1 MQNLRKLGMIRVL
14 AIVGIFALVLSA
26 CAAPTTTAPAA
37 DAPAAEAPAAE
48 APAAEAPA
56 TGDLPAEPGRGTDG
70 TVTLLYWQPP
80 SLVNVFLSGGTKE
93 AHATSLVLEPLLRI
107 APDGSLVPNL
117 VKEVPTKENGG
128 VAEDDTSITYN
139 LLEGVLWADGTP
151 FTADDVVFS
160 YEYCSNPDTGCA
172 YADAFGGIST
182 VEAVDP
188 QTVKITFAEPRPF
201 PYTAFTG
208 QTSIVLQKAQFA
220 DCIGAAAQG
229 CSEANTHPIGTGPYK
244 VKDFVVNDTV
254 VYEINENYRDAN
266 SPHFSEVI
274 ITAAPDAVAS
284 ARAVLETGEAD
295 YGWNLQ
301 VEAEILTGMEALGN
315 GVIIKPTAGS
325 MERIL
330 LNQVDSR
337 PEAGDLRGVWTPEN
351 PNPHPFLTDPVV
363 REAMWMALDPTL
375 IATQFYGAAGSPT
388 CNVLMAPASAY
399 SANNDDCL
407 VQDIEGANALLE
419 GAGWVDGNGDGVREK
434 DGVEL
439 RVLYQTSTNAIRQ
452 KTQALVQQWW
462 GEIGIATEL
471 KNVDAA
477 VYFGSDPAS
486 PDTYGKFWADV
497 EMFTSSQSIPDPENV
512 LSAYQCLLAD
522 GTVNLSTES
531 NAWSGSN
538 LPRWCDE
545 EYDAKFQEFQT
556 LSGDARSAAAIELND
571 MIVQSHTVL
580 PLVNRASVSA
590 HGNSLAGIDPNGWDS
605 ELWQIQEWHR
615 AR

>member
-1 MQNLRKLGMIRVL
+1 MQNLRRLSTLRVL
-14 AIVGIFALVLSA
+14 AILGVLVLVLAA

-37 DAPAAEAPAAE
+37 DAPAAE

-107 APDGSLVPNL
+107 APDGSLVANL
-117 VKEVPTKENGG
+117 VKEVPTKENGL

-160 YEYCSNPDTGCA
+160 YEYCSNPETGCA
-172 YADAFGGIST
+172 YADKFGGIES

-188 QTVKITFAEPRPF
+188 VTVKITFDSPRPF
-201 PYTAFTG
+201 PYNAFVG

-220 DCIGAAAQG
+220 DCVGAAAQG
-229 CSEANTHPIGTGPYK
+229 CAEANTKPIGTGPYK
-244 VKDFVVNDTV
+244 VRDFVVNDTI
-254 VYEINENYRDAN
+254 VYEVNENYRVEN
-266 SPHFSEVI
+266 QPHFAEVI

-301 VEAEILTGMEALGN
+301 VEAEILTAMEALGN
-315 GVIIKPTAGS
+315 GVVIKPTAGS

-330 LNQVDSR
+330 LNQVDSG
-337 PEAGDLRGVWTPEN
+337 PEAGDMRGVWTPEDH
-351 PNPHPFLTDPVV
+351 NPHPFLTDEVV
-363 REAMWMALDPTL
+363 REALWMALDPTL
-375 IATQFYGAAGSPT
+375 ISTQFYGAAGAPT
-388 CNVLMAPASAY
+388 CNVLMAPAAAY
-399 SANNDDCL
+399 SPNNDDCL
-407 VQDIEGANALLE
+407 VQDLEGAAALLE
-419 GAGWVDGNGDGVREK
+419 ENGWVDSDGDGIREK
-434 DGVEL
+434 DGVVL
-439 RVLYQTSTNAIRQ
+439 NVLYQTSTNSVRQ
-452 KTQALVQQWW
+452 KTQALIQQWW
-462 GEIGIATEL
+462 NEIGVGVEL

-497 EMFTSSQSIPDPENV
+497 EMFTSSQASPDPEDV
-512 LSAYQCLLAD
+512 LSAYQCFLPNGD
-522 GTVNLSTES
+522 INISTES
-531 NAWSGSN
+531 NAWAGSN
-538 LPRWCDE
+538 IVRWCNE
-545 EYDAKFQEFQT
+545 EYDAKFREFQT
-556 LSGDARSAAAIELND
+556 LSGDARMAAAVELND
-571 MIVQSHTVL
+571 MIVASRTIL

-590 HGNSLAGIDPNGWDS
+590 HINSLGGIDPNGWDS
-605 ELWQIQEWHR
+605 ELWQIEDWYR
-615 AR
+615 VR

>member
-1 MQNLRKLGMIRVL
+1 MHKLRRLSTLRVL
-14 AIVGIFALVLSA
+14 AILGVLVLVLAA

-37 DAPAAEAPAAE
+37 EAPAAE
-48 APAAEAPA
+48 EAAAEAPA

-107 APDGSLVPNL
+107 APDGSLVANL
-117 VKEVPTKENGG
+117 VKEVPTKENGL

-139 LLEGVLWADGTP
+139 LLEGVLWSDGTP

-172 YADAFGGIST
+172 YADKFGGIES

-188 QTVKITFAEPRPF
+188 LTVKITYTTPRPF
-201 PYTAFTG
+201 PYNPFVG

-220 DCIGAAAQG
+220 DCVGVAAQG
-229 CSEANTHPIGTGPYK
+229 CAEANTMPIGTGPYK
-244 VKDFVVNDTV
+244 VKEFVVNDTI
-254 VYEINENYRDAN
+254 VYEVNENYRVEN
-266 SPHFSEVI
+266 QPHFAEVI

-284 ARAVLETGEAD
+284 ARAVLETSEAD

-301 VEAEILTGMEALGN
+301 VEAEILNGMEALGN
-315 GVIIKPTAGS
+315 GVVIKPTAGS

-330 LNQVDSR
+330 LNQVDSG
-337 PEAGDLRGVWTPEN
+337 PDAGDKRGVWTPEDR
-351 PNPHPFLTDPVV
+351 NPHPFLTDEVV
-363 REAMWMALDPTL
+363 REALALALDPTL
-375 IATQFYGAAGSPT
+375 IATQFYGAAGAPT
-388 CNVLMAPASAY
+388 CNVLMAPAAAY
-399 SANNDDCL
+399 STNNDDCL
-407 VQDIEGANALLE
+407 VQDLEGAAALLE
-419 GAGWVDGNGDGVREK
+419 GAGWVDSDGDGIREK
-434 DGVEL
+434 DGVVL
-439 RVLYQTSTNAIRQ
+439 NVLYQTSTNAVRQ
-452 KTQALVQQWW
+452 KTQALIQQWW
-462 GEIGIATEL
+462 NEIGVGVEL
-471 KNVDAA
+471 KNVDAG

-497 EMFTSSQSIPDPENV
+497 EMFTSSQASPDPEDV
-512 LSAYQCLLAD
+512 LSAYQCFLPNGD
-522 GTVNLSTES
+522 INISTES
-531 NAWSGSN
+531 TAWAGSN
-538 LPRWCDE
+538 IVRWCSE

-556 LSGDARSAAAIELND
+556 LTGDARMAAAIELND

-590 HGNSLAGIDPNGWDS
+590 HTNSLGGIEPNGWDS
-605 ELWQIQEWHR
+605 ELWQIEDWYR
-615 AR
+615 VR